1 MTDRRPS
8 LLGDE
13 DNLESLKAALQ
24 RCYNDLAMM
33 QRHALEMDTQLEAE
47 TKKRR
52 ALEARVKA
60 IHTSKSWRLTS
71 PLRGVMLGAKSLLKP
86 KLKK

>member
-1 MTDRRPS
+1 MTNKRPS

-13 DNLESLKAALQ
+13 DHLESLEAALK
-24 RCYNDLAMM
+24 RCYDELAMM
-33 QRHALEMDTQLEAE
+33 QRHALEMDTRLQAE

-52 ALEARVKA
+52 AWEARVKA
-60 IHTSKSWRLTS
+60 IQASTSWRLTS
-71 PLRGVMLGAKSLLKP
+71 PLRGAMLGAKSLLKP